1 MSAAVEIQRQKGD
14 GVGRGGGGGVGAWG
28 CLERV
33 RPHAP
38 VPFVAKFRPKRLEL
52 HGTVRQLEHAAKHRK
67 NSKPEIA
74 STAPLEF

>member
-1 MSAAVEIQRQKGD
+1 
-14 GVGRGGGGGVGAWG
+14 
-28 CLERV
+28 LERGV
-33 RPHAP
+33 VSRMRPHAP

-52 HGTVRQLEHAAKHRK
+52 HGNVRRLEHAAKHRR